1 VSEVDKLTKFSVLE
15 QVPTEDKIVAFTF
28 DDGPNPLYTRQLL
41 DIFSQVGGKA
51 TFFMLGEQMD
61 ASEEAEQ
68 VAREAHAVGH
78 EIGNHTYTHPNLA
91 TVSLEEAQAE
101 IEKMEQRIVQIT
113 GNKPSVFRPPY
124 FGINDEIQQL
134 VGERGYYT
142 IGAVNGEAMDW
153 EQPGVEFIV
162 DQTKKKLGKGSIL
175 IFHDGYGDRSQ
186 SIEAVKILS
195 EELTAEG
202 YQLVTVSEL
211 IRLSSK

>member
-1 VSEVDKLTKFSVLE
+1 MDKLTKFSVLD
-15 QVPTEDKIVAFTF
+15 QVPTESKIVAFTF

-41 DIFSQVGGKA
+41 DIFSHVGGKA
-51 TFFMLGEQMD
+51 TFFMLGQQMD

-68 VAREAHAVGH
+68 IAREAYAAGH
-78 EIGNHTYTHPNLA
+78 EIGNHTYTHLNLT
-91 TVSLEEAQAE
+91 TVSLEDAQAE
-101 IEKMEQRIVQIT
+101 IERMEQRIVQIT
-113 GNKPSVFRPPY
+113 GKKPAVFRPPY
-124 FGINDEIQQL
+124 FGFNDELQQL

-142 IGAVNGEAMDW
+142 IGAVNAEALDW
-153 EQPGVEFIV
+153 EQPGVDFII

-186 SIEAVKILS
+186 SIEAVRILA

-211 IRLSSK
+211 ISLSIK

>member
-1 VSEVDKLTKFSVLE
+1 MDKLTKFSVLE
-15 QVPTEDKIVAFTF
+15 QVSTEDKIIAFTF

-41 DIFSQVGGKA
+41 DIFRAVGGKA
-51 TFFMLGEQMD
+51 TFFMLGQQID

-68 VAREAHAVGH
+68 VAREAHAAGH

-101 IEKMEQRIVQIT
+101 IEKMEQRIVQIK
-113 GNKPSVFRPPY
+113 GGKPAVFRPPY
-124 FGINDEIQQL
+124 FGINDEVQQF
-134 VGERGYYT
+134 VGNRGYYT
-142 IGAVNGEAMDW
+142 IGAVNNEAQDW
-153 EQPGVEFIV
+153 EQPGVDFII

-186 SIEAVKILS
+186 SIEAVRLLA

-211 IRLSSK
+211 ISLATQ

>member
-1 VSEVDKLTKFSVLE
+1 MDKLTKFSVLE
-15 QVPTEDKIVAFTF
+15 QVSTEDKIVAFTF

-41 DIFSQVGGKA
+41 DIFRAVGGKA
-51 TFFMLGEQMD
+51 TFFMLGQQMD
-61 ASEEAEQ
+61 ASEDAEQ
-68 VAREAHAVGH
+68 VAREAHAAGH

-113 GNKPSVFRPPY
+113 GKKPAVFRPPY
-124 FGINDEIQQL
+124 FGINDEVQQF
-134 VGERGYYT
+134 VGNRGYYT
-142 IGAVNGEAMDW
+142 IGAVNNEAQDW
-153 EQPGVEFIV
+153 EQPGVDFII
-162 DQTKKKLGKGSIL
+162 DQTKKKLRKGSIL

-186 SIEAVKILS
+186 SIEAVRLLA

-211 IRLSSK
+211 ISLATQ

>member
-1 VSEVDKLTKFSVLE
+1 MDKVNKYRVFE

-41 DIFSQVGGKA
+41 DIFRSVGGKA
-51 TFFMLGEQMD
+51 TFFMLGQQMD
-61 ASEEAEQ
+61 ASIEAEE
-68 VAREAHAVGH
+68 VAREVYSVGH

-113 GNKPSVFRPPY
+113 GNKPAVFRPPY

-134 VGERGYYT
+134 VGNRGYYT
-142 IGAVNGEAMDW
+142 IGAVNGEARDW
-153 EQPGVEFIV
+153 EQPGVDFIV

-186 SIEAVKILS
+186 SIEAVKILA
-195 EELTAEG
+195 EELTADG
-202 YQLVTVSEL
+202 YKLVTVSEL
-211 IRLSSK
+211 ISLSTK

>member
-142 IGAVNGEAMDW
+142 IGGVNGEAMDW